1 MNKNLALSAESRWS
15 ILVNLLVNTR
25 YIYNLGRVRNCSLSK
40 KMKLKCEPML
50 SLMVVLLL
58 SETLAFTS
66 TATSFIEMISSNPS
80 YAAGSSG
87 GLQRRHATDVL
98 LYCLALDHG
107 GVHHV

>member
-1 MNKNLALSAESRWS
+1 
-15 ILVNLLVNTR
+15 
-25 YIYNLGRVRNCSLSK
+25 
-40 KMKLKCEPML
+40 MKLKCEPML

-66 TATSFIEMISSNPS
+66 TAASFIEMISSNPG

-98 LYCLALDHG
+98 LYCLALYHG
-107 GVHHV
+107 GLRLV